1 MLPAVIVAAGE
12 RACRRFLE
20 FFTAQIRNPNTR
32 RAYAQAVARFLEWC
46 EGRGIALEGVWV
58 QHMFAGNRELLVT
71 AFRDQE
77 FGVMVG
83 CGIGGEMTEIVD
95 DVIFARAPIDAE
107 DARDLL
113 MRLRTLRRLPDLL
126 SVHQQERAALFIARF
141 SALAATAP
149 WQRFTFE
156 VNPLKLGEHDVAAV
170 DGLLIIE

>member
-1 MLPAVIVAAGE
+1 
-12 RACRRFLE
+12 
-20 FFTAQIRNPNTR
+20 
-32 RAYAQAVARFLEWC
+32 
-46 EGRGIALEGVWV
+46 
-58 QHMFAGNRELLVT
+58 MFAGDRELLVT

-95 DVIFARAPIDAE
+95 DVVFARAPIDAE

-113 MRLRTLRRLPDLL
+113 MRLRTLRRLPDML
-126 SVHQQERAALFIARF
+126 SGHQQERAALFIARF

>member
-1 MLPAVIVAAGE
+1 MD
-12 RACRRFLE
+12 
-20 FFTAQIRNPNTR
+20 TAD
-32 RAYAQAVARFLEWC
+32 AVARIDRSFRERAAGL
-46 EGRGIALEGVWV
+46 GIALEGVWV
-58 QHMFAGNRELLVT
+58 QHMFPGARELLVT

-83 CGIGGEMTEIVD
+83 CGMGGEMTEIVG
-95 DVIFARAPIDAE
+95 DVVFARAPIDAE
-107 DARDLL
+107 GARDLL
-113 MRLRTLRRLPDLL
+113 MQLRTLRRLPDLL

-156 VNPLKLGEHDVAAV
+156 VNPLKLGEQGVAAV